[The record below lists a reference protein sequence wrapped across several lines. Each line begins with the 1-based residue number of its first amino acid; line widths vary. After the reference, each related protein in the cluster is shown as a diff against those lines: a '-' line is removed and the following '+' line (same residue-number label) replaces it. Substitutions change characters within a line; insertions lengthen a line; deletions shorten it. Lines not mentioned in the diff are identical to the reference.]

1 MRRFLITNPKVFNG
15 EAEVVYD
22 GIGKLVKI
30 DFSNTD
36 MTVNMVTKFK
46 EHIPANFEH
55 LEGMMKHSI
64 ATIVETTMRIDF
76 EQWWREYDKK
86 INKKRCTPLFEKLT
100 DSDTVLA
107 LLGIKPYKKYLK
119 SLPYARPMADPEKY
133 LKDRYWEN
141 EWK

>member
-1 MRRFLITNPKVFNG
+1 MRRFLITNPNVFTG

-22 GIGKLVKI
+22 ANCRLVKI
-30 DFSNTD
+30 DVSNTD
-36 MTVNMVTKFK
+36 MSLNMVSKFK
-46 EHIPANFEH
+46 EHIPASFVH
-55 LEGMMKHSI
+55 LEGIIKNST

-86 INKKRCTPLFEKLT
+86 INKKRCIPLWEKLS
-100 DSDTVLA
+100 DSDTVFA
-107 LLGIKPYKKYLK
+107 LMGIKPYKKYLK

-133 LKDRYWEN
+133 IRDRYWEN